1 MLNDTSKFAFNT
13 KPIPKNESEDEAERK
28 CSDIKGAK
36 EHCPTRWAAVQA
48 WMDEIRKVG
57 FDGSKKLIARRAWGY
72 EAKENQKHVLINI
85 IRRKKSD
92 IKMKLIEFP

>member
-13 KPIPKNESEDEAERK
+13 KPIPKNESDEEAERK

-57 FDGSKKLIARRAWGY
+57 FDGSVKLIATSAWDMSL
-72 EAKENQKHVLINI
+72 KRSRNTFLIHI
-85 IRRKKSD
+85 IPEGIYD
-92 IKMKLIEFP
+92 IK